1 MSVFVSRLRAPVVVA
16 ASLWFY
22 AGFAQAADAD
32 AQVAS
37 TLGTVQVTGQRSG
50 ESAQRTPAAIEV
62 LDARAIA
69 DAELRDVA
77 QLQDQIAN
85 LRIASEGGRAS
96 PWFVSLR
103 GFINPFGAPHS
114 AAVMYVD
121 GVPMSDFY
129 AFDQHLFDVERIEV
143 RKGPQGAVY
152 GANSESGVIDI
163 VTHRPDATSHAFVD
177 ASLAS
182 RGSYD
187 AGAGVSGALG
197 ANVYASLAAARDGSD
212 GYIDNVV
219 GHQPYN
225 GGTGENLRGRLI
237 WRADEHL
244 EFEAM
249 LLGHRIDDRGGEIFV
264 PVDLASFNELPSLGG
279 ARLGKFDQALDHEGD
294 SHARSTLAALKGAW
308 LGEGLQLRAVAS
320 WRSHDARNSTDYD
333 LSPQPWF
340 YMDANYR
347 IHEGNAELRAQSRD
361 DDDAHTSWLIGLSA
375 DHRDTD
381 LLRVFHAGPG
391 NIWDLP
397 IGAYPRASDTLRDRS
412 LALFGQAEQRF
423 GDAQRFGVTLGARVE
438 RVRSGLDFHG
448 NTVDP
453 QPAQFERS
461 DARLLPKLTLDYRI
475 APAQLVYFSASRG
488 WQPGGFNT
496 TAFVSTNAQYRPETT
511 NAYELGVKGEL
522 AEGAATYA
530 LAAFRNDIRDYQDL
544 VYSATQLESF
554 IANAPRARTQGLEA
568 QFAWRPAAGW
578 QLGASIGSVH
588 AEYVHYVVDATS
600 GVRLDGHALGQV
612 PRHNANLHVQYGEG
626 PWLARAEI
634 ADAGAFQVHD
644 YDEVSHAVREQRVPG
659 YAVFNAKLGWHGA
672 NWSAYLFGQNLT
684 DRRYFTS
691 ATFGFATVALFPGA
705 AGTLAPQRTVGVG
718 LRWER

>member
-1 MSVFVSRLRAPVVVA
+1 MSVFASRASARLIAA
-16 ASLWFY
+16 ASMLFTVCV
-22 AGFAQAADAD
+22 AQADNADTPDTLAAVHVTEAAND
-32 AQVAS
+32 ARRLPIAV
-37 TLGTVQVTGQRSG
+37 
-50 ESAQRTPAAIEV
+50 EV
-62 LDARAIA
+62 LDATTIA
-69 DAELRDVA
+69 SAGLRDLD

-114 AAVMYVD
+114 AAVLYVD
-121 GVPMSDFY
+121 GVPMTDFY

-143 RKGPQGAVY
+143 RKGPQGAMY
-152 GANSESGVIDI
+152 GANSESGVIDV
-163 VTHRPDATSHAFVD
+163 VTRRPDATPRAFAD
-177 ASLAS
+177 TALAS
-182 RGSYD
+182 RGTYD
-187 AGAGVSGALG
+187 AGAGISGALST
-197 ANVYASLAAARDGSD
+197 NVYASLAAARDGSD
-212 GYIDNVV
+212 GTIDNVV
-219 GHQPYN
+219 GHRPYN
-225 GGTGENLRGRLI
+225 GGTGENVRGRLI
-237 WRADEHL
+237 WRADERL

-249 LLGHRIDDRGGEIFV
+249 LLGHRIDDRGGEMYV
-264 PVDLASFNELPSLGG
+264 PVDLASFNALPSLGG

-294 SHARSTLAALKGAW
+294 SHANSTLAALKGTW
-308 LGEGLQLRAVAS
+308 LGESVQLRAVAS

-347 IHEGNAELRAQSRD
+347 IHESNAELRAQSRD
-361 DDDAHTSWLIGLSA
+361 GADARTSWLVGLSA

-391 NIWDLP
+391 NIWGLP

-412 LALFGQAEQRF
+412 LALFGQVEQRF
-423 GDAQRFGVTLGARVE
+423 GAAQQFGVTLGARTE
-438 RVRSGLDFHG
+438 RVHSGLDFHG
-448 NTVDP
+448 NAIDP

-496 TAFVSTNAQYRPETT
+496 TAFASTNAQYRPETT
-511 NAYELGVKGEL
+511 SAYELGMKGEL

-544 VYSATQLESF
+544 VYSETQLESY

-568 QFAWRPAAGW
+568 QLAWRPATGW
-578 QLGASIGSVH
+578 QLGASIGNVH
-588 AEYVHYVVDATS
+588 AEYTHYVIDAAR

-612 PRHNANLHVQYGEG
+612 PRYNANLHVQYSEES
-626 PWLARAEI
+626 WLARAEI

-644 YDEVSHAVREQRVPG
+644 YDDASHALREQRVPG

-672 NWSAYLFGQNLT
+672 HWSAYLFGQNLS

-691 ATFGFATVALFPGA
+691 ATLGFALVALYPGA
-705 AGTLAPQRTVGVG
+705 VGTLAPPRTVGVE